1 MAAFSATPGS
11 GDRPPPD
18 PRRLLVLWDVDHT
31 LLSAGP
37 VSRGAYAD
45 AFVHV
50 TGRELVHL
58 ADMAGRTDLH
68 ITQETLRLHGIEP
81 TDDAVRG
88 IMDGLLP
95 AFLRRH
101 HELLRDARPLPGA
114 AGAVRALATARHV
127 VQSVLTGNLHAT
139 THLKLAA
146 VGLAG
151 PDIDLAVGAYG
162 DDHRDRARLVPLA
175 RSRAA
180 AAYRTDF
187 GGRRTVVIGDT
198 VHDVSAALAGGA
210 SVVAVATGRADATV
224 LAAAGAHA
232 VLPDLADTAAVLAA
246 IRTVSGAEA

>member
-1 MAAFSATPGS
+1 MAVSSGTARPGGGPTPNPQG
-11 GDRPPPD
+11 
-18 PRRLLVLWDVDHT
+18 LLVLWDIDHT

-45 AFVHV
+45 AFAHV
-50 TGRELVHL
+50 TGLELVHL

-68 ITQETLRLHGIEP
+68 ITHETLLLHGVEP
-81 TDDAVRG
+81 TDDAIRG
-88 IMDGLLP
+88 IMDALLP

-101 HELLRDARPLPGA
+101 HELLRDTRPLPGA
-114 AGAVRALATARHV
+114 ADAVRALAADRHI
-127 VQSVLTGNLHAT
+127 VQSVLTGNLRAT

-146 VGLAG
+146 AGLAG

-175 RSRAA
+175 RDRAA

-187 GGRRTVVIGDT
+187 AGRRTVVIGDT

-210 SVVAVATGRADATV
+210 SILAVATGRTDATA
-224 LAAAGAHA
+224 LTAAGAHA
-232 VLPDLADTAAVLAA
+232 VLTDLVDTGSVLATIHA
-246 IRTVSGAEA
+246 ISGAGH

>member
-1 MAAFSATPGS
+1 MPAFSATSPS

-18 PRRLLVLWDVDHT
+18 PRRLLVLWDIDHT

-81 TDDAVRG
+81 TDEAVRG
-88 IMDGLLP
+88 IMDELLP

-114 AGAVRALATARHV
+114 AGAVRALATASHV

-151 PDIDLAVGAYG
+151 PGIDLAVGAYG
-162 DDHRDRARLVPLA
+162 DDHRDRDRLVPLA
-175 RSRAA
+175 RRRAA
-180 AAYRTDF
+180 AAYRADF

-210 SVVAVATGRADATV
+210 SVLAVATGRTDATA
-224 LAAAGAHA
+224 LTAAGAHA
-232 VLPDLADTAAVLAA
+232 VLTDLVDTGSVLAA
-246 IRTVSGAEA
+246 IHAIS